1 MSKTKE
7 ELKVIKEE
15 VEEVSKKLQQLTD
28 EELEQV
34 NGGGTDPLYVVG
46 GVIMTSGIDCLN
58 PNKIESIDVLKDASA
73 TAIFGARGAN

>member
-28 EELEQV
+28 EELAQV
-34 NGGGTDPLYVVG
+34 IGG
-46 GVIMTSGIDCLN
+46 LN
-58 PNKIESIDVLKDASA
+58 IRHR
-73 TAIFGARGAN
+73 GAREEGSFYGFR

>member
-28 EELEQV
+28 EELAQ
-34 NGGGTDPLYVVG
+34 VVG
-46 GVIMTSGIDCLN
+46 GLNLRQRVIREEG
-58 PNKIESIDVLKDASA
+58 
-73 TAIFGARGAN
+73 FR

>member
-28 EELEQV
+28 EELAQ
-34 NGGGTDPLYVVG
+34 VVG
-46 GVIMTSGIDCLN
+46 GLNLRQRGIR
-58 PNKIESIDVLKDASA
+58 EEG
-73 TAIFGARGAN
+73 FR